1 MSVVAGWLQRHPCR
15 SEPAVSESERVHLVV
30 EETQGI
36 PGQGRWVSVQKLL
49 GSHLLTKVD
58 IRSGYP
64 EQLGGR
70 YLSGRRGPEAV
81 GSLGR
86 VWD

>member
-1 MSVVAGWLQRHPCR
+1 MSVAGGWLQRHPCR

-30 EETQGI
+30 EETQGH
-36 PGQGRWVSVQKLL
+36 PRTGCRWVSVQKLL
-49 GSHLLTKVD
+49 RSHLLTKVD

-70 YLSGRRGPEAV
+70 YLSGQERAGGRGEF
-81 GSLGR
+81 R
-86 VWD
+86 